1 VVRGWLGVETQD
13 LTRTLAESFG
23 IGAGGGALVAGVVR
37 GGPADEGGMRP
48 GDVVVAIEGKPVS
61 DTSALLNTVAALR
74 PGSTAAV
81 TLVRERKELKLS
93 VKVGTRP
100 VRRRS

>member
-1 VVRGWLGVETQD
+1 
-13 LTRTLAESFG
+13 
-23 IGAGGGALVAGVVR
+23 
-37 GGPADEGGMRP
+37 MRP
-48 GDVVVAIEGKPVS
+48 GDVVVAIEGKPVG

>member
-1 VVRGWLGVETQD
+1 VRGWLGVETQD
-13 LTRTLAESFG
+13 LTRTLAETFG

-37 GGPADEGGMRP
+37 GGPAETGGMRP
-48 GDVVVAIEGKPVS
+48 GDVVVAIEGTPIG

-74 PGSTAAV
+74 PGSNAAITV
-81 TLVRERKELKLS
+81 VRERKEVKVT

-100 VRRRS
+100 VRRRG